1 LSTKSVTAITEVGFM
16 RVKWWRRGS
25 ESNRRIKVL
34 QTSPLPLGYR
44 APAQF
49 KHRSEPAHHGAQSQ
63 LEDKEIWSG
72 RRDLNPRLRP
82 WQGRTLPLSYS
93 RFPPHSTTLSSFPH
107 LCGSRDE
114 VPKCA
119 AIRFSDVLLLS
130 LACCGVNIVHRHAL
144 RTVPQHRLNH
154 IRRHSGLGKPRS
166 QTVS

>member
-1 LSTKSVTAITEVGFM
+1 M

-93 RFPPHSTTLSSFPH
+93 RFPPHSTTLSSFTH
-107 LCGSRDE
+107 FCGPRDE
-114 VPKCA
+114 IPKCA
-119 AIRFSDVLLLS
+119 AIPRSARYCS
-130 LACCGVNIVHRHAL
+130 SGL
-144 RTVPQHRLNH
+144 RAVDCASPCPSNRAAAHRLHH
-154 IRRHSGLGKPRS
+154 IRRRSLLGKPRGQALS
-166 QTVS
+166 